1 MIGACLYSSRMI
13 MSVYRVKEFGVRC
26 ELLYTHTV

>member
-13 MSVYRVKEFGVRC
+13 MNVYRVKEFGVRR
-26 ELLYTHTV
+26 ELLHTHIV